1 MKKAASTTKRTT
13 SKKPKTEGLGVIGEL
28 DRYLFG
34 EGRHYQLYHKLGAH
48 PYTYRGQD
56 GYYFAVWAPHAAAVS
71 LVGDFNAWNPD
82 ATPMKPVAD
91 SGIYELFV
99 PGLGVGQLYKFAI
112 TTHTGTILFKA
123 DPYAFSAEYRP
134 GTASVTA
141 DIRGF
146 KWNDSKWMELR
157 AGTDPVKAPI
167 SIYEVHLGSWKK
179 KNRPE
184 KDGYYTYKEA
194 AAELG
199 MSDDQI
205 VWKYKI
211 AEGGVTADAAED
223 LVGQGCNLIIS
234 NSYGHQT
241 YMEEEAEKYPDI
253 NFVAM
258 TGDFAAISDLDNFYN
273 AFTAVYQSRYVSGVV
288 AGMKVKDLVESGT
301 LTPETQ
307 PDSFTADGK
316 VKIGYVGAYNYAEV
330 VSGYTAFFLGVQ
342 SVYPDVQMEV
352 MYTNS
357 WFDIDKEGAA
367 AEALIANGAVII
379 GQHADSTGAPAATQK
394 LKDSGKICYSIG
406 YNIDML
412 DTAPTAA
419 LTSAT
424 NVWKVYYKE
433 LFEGA
438 QAGSIPQD
446 WCKGYEDGAVAITDL
461 GPEVADGTAEKVAEV
476 EAALKDGSL
485 HVFDTSKFT
494 VDGAEV
500 TTAPIDLTY
509 YDFSTGSPVA
519 VYQGE
524 TKEAISDGYFHEG
537 ELRAAPTF
545 ALRIDGIIEDADP
558 VA

>member
-1 MKKAASTTKRTT
+1 MKKLMGILLAASMVFSLAACGSTADTVASSAAGTTATAEGSSNNQAPDVKVGAIILGDE
-13 SKKPKTEGLGVIGEL
+13 TEG
-28 DRYLFG
+28 YSA
-34 EGRHYQLYHKLGAH
+34 AH
-48 PYTYRGQD
+48 I
-56 GYYFAVWAPHAAAVS
+56 
-71 LVGDFNAWNPD
+71 N
-82 ATPMKPVAD
+82 
-91 SGIYELFV
+91 GI
-99 PGLGVGQLYKFAI
+99 
-112 TTHTGTILFKA
+112 
-123 DPYAFSAEYRP
+123 
-134 GTASVTA
+134 
-141 DIRGF
+141 
-146 KWNDSKWMELR
+146 
-157 AGTDPVKAPI
+157 
-167 SIYEVHLGSWKK
+167 
-179 KNRPE
+179 
-184 KDGYYTYKEA
+184 KEA

-258 TGDFAAISDLDNFYN
+258 TGDFAAISGLDNFYN

-288 AGMKVKDLVESGT
+288 AGMKVKELVESGT

-438 QAGSIPQD
+438 QAGNIPQD